1 MIYNRIAR
9 NLLNSKKLYIAYI
22 VTFQKNIEVDLES
35 ILDSYNFRNGK
46 SDTKC
51 KKNENYDVK

>member
-1 MIYNRIAR
+1 M
-9 NLLNSKKLYIAYI
+9 LNSKKLYIAYI